1 MLRSIVFAL
10 LFCFVLVTVFAQDTN
25 RKKPAVKTI
34 PKYYR
39 HHGYGYYKKKA
50 DSIAHSP
57 VQPASSV
64 QPVAIKTD
72 SVVPVLTNQ
81 SLNSQYQYLISKV
94 YHYQEPLISAL
105 WKNASDT
112 LNVNRA
118 KLKTALGKIET
129 QNKQVDSLKT
139 QLDQQAAELARTD
152 GIAIFGL
159 VFAKTT
165 YNLIVWGLVVLFG
178 VIAFAVIA
186 RSAGYRREA
195 RYRTQLYGELEEE
208 YKTYKTKANDKEKKL
223 ARELQTERNKLDDL
237 LGRG

>member
-10 LFCFVLVTVFAQDTN
+10 LFCFGLFTVFAQDTA
-25 RKKPAVKTI
+25 RKKPVVKSP
-34 PKYYR
+34 PKYTYR
-39 HHGYGYYKKKA
+39 HHGYGYYKRKA
-50 DSIAHSP
+50 DSVAHSP
-57 VQPASSV
+57 VQGTSPV
-64 QPVAIKTD
+64 QPTPIRTD
-72 SVVPVLTNQ
+72 SVVPILTNQ

-139 QLDQQAAELARTD
+139 QLNQQAADIARTD

-159 VFAKTT
+159 V
-165 YNLIVWGLVVLFG
+165 V
-178 VIAFAVIA
+178 
-186 RSAGYRREA
+186 
-195 RYRTQLYGELEEE
+195 
-208 YKTYKTKANDKEKKL
+208 
-223 ARELQTERNKLDDL
+223 
-237 LGRG
+237 